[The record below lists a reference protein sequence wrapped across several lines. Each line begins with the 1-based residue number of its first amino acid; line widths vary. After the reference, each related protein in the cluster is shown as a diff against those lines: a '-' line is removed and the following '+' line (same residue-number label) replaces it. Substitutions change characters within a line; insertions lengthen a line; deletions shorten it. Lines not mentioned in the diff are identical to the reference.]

1 MHSVAGRFHIT
12 HGCAI
17 KFTIKSKPLRKG
29 LVKHFDHLIKFKR
42 DIDNILAWN
51 LTIISWLFEWLT

>member
-1 MHSVAGRFHIT
+1 MTCTLLLVDFTLHTVAQL
-12 HGCAI
+12 

-42 DIDNILAWN
+42 DIDNILD
-51 LTIISWLFEWLT
+51 